1 MTLPWIWFVL
11 VGVLIMGYAILDGFD
26 LGVGVLYPFLAKDEA
41 ERSVLRS
48 AIGPVWDGNEVWL
61 ITAGGALFAAFP
73 FAYAFAFSGFYLAIM
88 LVLFGLILRAVSLEM
103 RHRDE
108 KWARLWDGAFFL
120 GSFVPALLLGC
131 AVGNIIRGV
140 PMELSV
146 TGGGG
151 GGPDYAGTFWQLLN
165 PYSLLVAVTGL
176 AMFAHQGAGWAA
188 LKSQGA
194 LHERAVRWRSLSQI
208 VFVVLVACTTVATI
222 VVVSDQVHQGI
233 TTFWGWLA
241 LIVFVGGT
249 ALARWAMSRGS
260 DMAAFVCSSAAV
272 AGLIGLWG
280 AGAWP
285 YLVRPRGGRF
295 AAGIQAPQLH
305 SSHLTLT
312 VMLLIAVVFVP
323 LVLLYVAWVYHLF
336 RGRIPAEKAEY

>member
-1 MTLPWIWFVL
+1 MTLPWIWFIL

-26 LGVGVLYPFLAKDEA
+26 LGIGVLYPFLAKDEA

-108 KWARLWDGAFFL
+108 KWKRLWDATFFL

-176 AMFAHQGAGWAA
+176 AMFVTQGSAWAA
-188 LKSQGA
+188 LKSEGA
-194 LHERAVRWRSLSQI
+194 LRERAARVRSIAQL
-208 VFVVLVACTTVATI
+208 VFVLLVVATTVATL
-222 VVVSDQVHQGI
+222 VVVSDQVSHAM

-241 LIVFVGGT
+241 LVVFVAGI
-249 ALARWAMSRGS
+249 AIARWAMSRGS
-260 DMAAFVCSSAAV
+260 DVGAFAASSLAV

-285 YLVRPRGGRF
+285 YLIRPRDGAYGL
-295 AAGIQAPQLH
+295 GIQAPLLH

-323 LVLLYVAWVYHLF
+323 IVLLYVAWVYKTF
-336 RGRIPAEKAEY
+336 WGRIPREKAEY